1 LSFDQQFCL
10 HIMNILFL
18 YSSTINPQVGGV
30 ERVTFTLANYFE
42 SKGYKA
48 FFLGLTESSYSI
60 KDKRQFFLPDS
71 SSFISESN
79 IVFFRSFLAEKS
91 IDIVINQGGTIPEI
105 SKFASYCKIEGV
117 KLISVVHNS
126 LLATIE
132 NFSSANKNKFE
143 KSGISWLLPYTDTKI
158 VKNLLLKLYKRKYA
172 KHYKSLCIESDFVF
186 LLSEKYKQE
195 LIFFMDGQSIDNVV
209 GIPNPVSFDE
219 IVKIKKKK
227 EILYVGRINTSQK
240 RVDLLLQI
248 WGLLDD
254 RFSDWSLKIVGDGD
268 ELESMKELSSKL
280 NLQNV
285 FFYGFRDPKSFYETA
300 SIFCMTSSFE
310 GLPMTLIEAMQYGV
324 IPIAFDSFL
333 SATDIIDNKVNGCLI
348 TPFNINEY
356 VNILSKLMSSQEE
369 LEIYS
374 RAAEEK
380 IRAFDLS
387 IVGEQWLN
395 IFKELNICR

>member
-1 LSFDQQFCL
+1 
-10 HIMNILFL
+10 MNILFL

-42 SKGYKA
+42 SKGYKVL
-48 FFLGLTESSYSI
+48 FLALTDRYS
-60 KDKRQFFLPDS
+60 KNDERQFLLPDPTS
-71 SSFISESN
+71 LDSPKN
-79 IVFFRSFLAEKS
+79 IMFFRSFLLEKS
-91 IDIVINQGGTIPEI
+91 IDFVVNQGGTSPEI
-105 SKFASYCKIEGV
+105 SKLAYCCKFEGI

-126 LLATIE
+126 LLATIK
-132 NFSSANKNKFE
+132 NFSSAY
-143 KSGISWLLPYTDTKI
+143 KSNFDKIGISWLLPYTDSKI
-158 VKNLLLKLYKRKYA
+158 LKNLLLKFYKQKYG
-172 KHYKSLCIESDFVF
+172 KHYKALCKESDYVF
-186 LLSEKYKQE
+186 LLSEKYKEE
-195 LIFFMDGQSIDNVV
+195 LMFFMDGLSIDNVF
-209 GIPNPVSFDE
+209 GIPNPVSFNE

-254 RFSDWSLKIVGDGD
+254 RFADWSLKIVGDGE
-268 ELESMKELSSKL
+268 ELESMKVLSSKL

-285 FFYGFRDPKSFYETA
+285 YFYGFRDPKQFYETA

-324 IPIAFDSFL
+324 IPVVFNSFL
-333 SATDIIDNKVNGCLI
+333 STTDIIDDQVNGCLI
-348 TPFNINEY
+348 RPFDINEY
-356 VNILSKLMSSQEE
+356 VNTLSKLMSSQEE
-369 LEIYS
+369 LERYS

-380 IRAFDLS
+380 IKVFDLS

-395 IFKELNICR
+395 ILGN